1 MKQPRKYAAS
11 STLNTITLWCIS
23 LRNRKHLWRRQFFRE
38 TFPRML
44 GIAAVPTQ
52 KKKSE
57 EDVAKKTRKNKT
69 AHPLQHSRIKLL
81 LDFPRLNRYTLFSG
95 TQLDVLKA
103 PNPLLWNP
111 PNAISS
117 PNRLNVYDSLTFM
130 LRVGEPSSFGALHPK
145 GTEDA
150 TRTRKKG

>member
-1 MKQPRKYAAS
+1 MLHRRLSTRSLYGVLAYEIENICGADSFFVKRSLVCWAS
-11 STLNTITLWCIS
+11 LL
-23 LRNRKHLWRRQFFRE
+23 FR
-38 TFPRML
+38 P
-44 GIAAVPTQ
+44 
-52 KKKSE
+52 KKKE
-57 EDVAKKTRKNKT
+57 KRRRRGKKKARKNKT

-81 LDFPRLNRYTLFSG
+81 LDFPRLNRYTLLSG